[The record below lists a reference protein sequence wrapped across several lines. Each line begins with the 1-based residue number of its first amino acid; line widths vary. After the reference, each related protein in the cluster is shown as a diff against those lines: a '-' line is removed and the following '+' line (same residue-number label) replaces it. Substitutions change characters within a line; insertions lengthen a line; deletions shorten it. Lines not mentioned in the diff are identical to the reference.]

1 MGSVVEVNPLSRVEG
16 HGTLRVYLEGKHVER
31 VELCLTESP
40 RLFEALLLGRSFA
53 EVPDIICRICS
64 LCSTVHK
71 VTALLAVEEAL
82 ELAVSRT
89 TRLTRE
95 LILHGGQLQ
104 SHALHL
110 YCLLLPDLLEVKG
123 VAELARQAPELL
135 RAGLA
140 LKQVGN
146 LIQEE
151 LGGRLIHPVNITL
164 GGLGQRSSRDTLCR
178 LRDAIEAVLP
188 VCTDTLQLFRQSFP
202 FPPLP
207 APHYLA
213 VETGESAFSGRELMQ
228 DSLPAIPVDGYR
240 EAITEWAVP
249 HSHAKSSRVKGVVPT
264 VGALARLNLA
274 PPAGG
279 PVEELYREVRGAV
292 AGQDLRANAL
302 AQALE
307 LYGSALAARD
317 LVEELL
323 QHDPADTGR
332 PPVVT
337 PAAGSGSAACEA
349 PRGVLIHGYRFDA
362 SGLCCAA
369 DVITP
374 TSLNQQA
381 LEDNLL
387 ALAKGLEGAEP
398 AVLVA
403 SLERL
408 VRCFDPC
415 ISCAVHLVQ
424 L

>member
-16 HGTLRVYLEGKHVER
+16 HGTLRVYLEGRHVER

-82 ELAVSRT
+82 KLPVSRT

-123 VAELARQAPELL
+123 VADLARQAPELL
-135 RAGLA
+135 KAGLA

-146 LIQEE
+146 QIQEE

-164 GGLGQRSSRDTLCR
+164 GGVGRRASRDTLYR
-178 LRDAIEAVLP
+178 LRDGIESVLP
-188 VCTDTLQLFRQSFP
+188 ICTDTVQLFRQGFP
-202 FPPLP
+202 FPPLS

-213 VETGESAFSGRELMQ
+213 VQTGESAFSGRALTLE
-228 DSLPAIPVDGYR
+228 SLPGIPVAGYR
-240 EAITEWAVP
+240 EAISEWPVE
-249 HSHAKSSRVKGVVPT
+249 HSHAKSARVRGLVPT

-279 PVEELYREVRGAV
+279 PVGELFKEVGGAV
-292 AGQDLRANAL
+292 TGQDLRGNAL

-307 LYGSALAARD
+307 LYQSALAARD

-323 QHDPADTGR
+323 EYDPADTGS
-332 PPVVT
+332 PPVLT

-349 PRGVLIHGYRFDA
+349 PRGVLIHGYSFDA
-362 SGLCCAA
+362 SGLCRAA

-374 TSLNQQA
+374 TSLNQLA
-381 LEDNLL
+381 LEENLL
-387 ALAKGLEGAEP
+387 ALAHGMEGAEP

-403 SLERL
+403 ALERL

>member
-16 HGTLRVYLEGKHVER
+16 HGSVKVYLEGGRAER

-40 RLFEALLLGRSFA
+40 RLFEALLRGRSYA
-53 EVPDIICRICS
+53 EVPEIVCRICS

-71 VTALLAVEEAL
+71 VAALRAVEDAFKL
-82 ELAVSRT
+82 TVSRT
-89 TRLTRE
+89 TQLTRE

-123 VAELARQAPELL
+123 VADLAREAPDLL
-135 RAGLA
+135 KTGLK

-164 GGLGQRSSRDTLCR
+164 GGLGRRTSRDTLQR
-178 LRDAIEAVLP
+178 LADGIEEILP
-188 VCTDTLQLFRQSFP
+188 SCLQALQLFRRSLP

-207 APHYLA
+207 TPHYLA
-213 VETGESAFSGRELMQ
+213 LATAPHSFTGEEFQLDA
-228 DSLPAIPVDGYR
+228 LPGMPVSRYR
-240 EAITEWAVP
+240 EVVSEWTVP
-249 HSHAKSSRVKGVVPT
+249 HSHAKSARVAGMVPT
-264 VGALARLNLA
+264 VGALARLNLSQA
-274 PPAGG
+274 ALPGEEPLREAL
-279 PVEELYREVRGAV
+279 VEVQ
-292 AGQDLRANAL
+292 GQDIRANAL
-302 AQALE
+302 AQAIE
-307 LYGSALAARD
+307 LCRSALAARL

-323 QHDPADTGR
+323 EHDPADTGR
-332 PPVVT
+332 PPHLT
-337 PAAGSGSAACEA
+337 PAAGSGTAAYEA
-349 PRGVLIHGYRFDA
+349 PRGVLIHSYSFDA
-362 SGLCCAA
+362 SGSCTAA

-374 TSLNQQA
+374 TSLNHLALEENLWALAQA
-381 LEDNLL
+381 LD
-387 ALAKGLEGAEP
+387 GSEP
-398 AVLVA
+398 ALLTG